1 MPRLEW
7 DKIGEHVYQT
17 GVDRGVLY
25 GRDVNN
31 AFVGGVPWSGLT
43 AVNESPSGAE
53 ATALYADNIKYLNL
67 ISAEEYGLTIECY
80 TYPDEFAQYNGEA
93 DITTGV
99 SIGQQDRKTFGF
111 CYRTLVGNDTEGT
124 SYGYKIHCVYNCL
137 ASPSETS
144 HSTVN
149 DSPEAANPS
158 FEIKTTPVN
167 VTGHK
172 PTAVVVIDSTKLTDD
187 QLTAIEAVLYGTNPA
202 QGETGTG
209 TAARLPLPDEI
220 KTIIE
225 EAAGDDD
232 GE

>member
-7 DKIGEHVYQT
+7 DKIGEHIYET
-17 GVDRGVLY
+17 GVDRAVLY
-25 GRDVNN
+25 QLDNQN
-31 AFVGGVPWSGLT
+31 AFTNGVAWSGIT

-80 TYPDEFAQYNGEA
+80 TYPDEFAVNNGEA
-93 DITTGV
+93 SLLDGV
-99 SIGQQDRKTFGF
+99 NIGQQDRKPFGF
-111 CYRTLVGNDTEGT
+111 CYRTLIGNDTEGT
-124 SYGYKIHCVYNCL
+124 SKGYKIHCVYNCL
-137 ASPSETS
+137 ASPSEMS

-158 FEIKTTPVN
+158 FEVKTTPVN
-167 VTGHK
+167 VTNHK
-172 PTAVVVIDSTKLTDD
+172 PTAVVVIDSTKLTEGK
-187 QLTAIEAVLYGTNPA
+187 LTAIENVLYGTNPP

-225 EAAGDDD
+225 EAA
-232 GE
+232 

>member
-7 DKIGEHVYQT
+7 DKIGEHVYET

-25 GRDVNN
+25 QLDAQN
-31 AFVGGVPWSGLT
+31 AFVNGVAWSGLT

-53 ATALYADNIKYLNL
+53 STALYADNIKYLNL

-80 TYPDEFAQYNGEA
+80 TYPDEFAVNNGEA
-93 DITTGV
+93 SLLDGV
-99 SIGQQDRKTFGF
+99 SIGQQTRKPFGF
-111 CYRTLVGNDTEGT
+111 CYRTLIGNDTEGT
-124 SYGYKIHCVYNCL
+124 SKCYKIHCVYNCQ
-137 ASPSETS
+137 ASPSEMS

-158 FEIKTTPVN
+158 FTITTTPVN
-167 VTGHK
+167 VKDHK

-202 QGETGTG
+202 KGETGTG

-225 EAAGDDD
+225 EAK
-232 GE
+232 